1 MAKTSIEK
9 IPEEYRP
16 LSMWA
21 YFGYSVLYSIP
32 FFGWI
37 FLVVFSLDNSN
48 INRRNFSR
56 SYFVIFIILAIFLS
70 VTVTTGLAVSL
81 LKDFIK

>member
-1 MAKTSIEK
+1 MKNPND

-21 YFGYSVLYSIP
+21 YFGYNILYSIP
-32 FFGWI
+32 LIGWI
-37 FLVVFSLDNSN
+37 FLIIFALDGSN

-56 SYFVIFIILAIFLS
+56 SYFVVFIICAVFLS
-70 VTVTTGLAVSL
+70 IA
-81 LKDFIK
+81 FISGTAATFLEALINR